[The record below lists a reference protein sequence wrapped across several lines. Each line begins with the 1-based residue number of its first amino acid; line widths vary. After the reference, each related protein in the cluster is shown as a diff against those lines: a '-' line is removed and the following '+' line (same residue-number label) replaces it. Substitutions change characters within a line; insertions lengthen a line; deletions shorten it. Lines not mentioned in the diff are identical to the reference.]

1 MNMKKQLRLT
11 IMIFVIGLSAK
22 SQNLKKVE
30 TYYDPYTKTKIHEA
44 YTTLPTPPYPIHG
57 VYKEWDQSGV
67 LMKEITFQNGK
78 KHGPYKVFI
87 NAGMASIWG
96 KENVGKLYSVT
107 NYSNDKLNGVD
118 QMYSYK
124 NGKAQ
129 IVLQKTWLNEKQVK
143 EEAWTD
149 DGNPIKL
156 IQPDGPC
163 FENYESGGKRFE
175 YTLKAGKFEG
185 KYTSWYPDGKVEVST
200 NYKDDKKNGKHIEY
214 GKNGKPEF
222 EATFVN
228 DKMSGVV
235 TLWYPDGT
243 VRKTVYYDPVTFNLV
258 EEKEFSTKGVLK
270 FHRSIVSGNKTK
282 AITYD
287 SISGTRSLEEE
298 ELSDPNTGKYVK
310 HGRVIQYWS
319 NGAVALEAQYQNG
332 KLNGNYKQLDPE
344 GEIVSSGETKD
355 GRTVGEWIF
364 YYDEEFN
371 QAESKKDA
379 SFYRKINYN
388 SQEGPWPTTDYFIS
402 GGKQFEGFLAGVSPD
417 VPAGKCKYYFENGKI
432 SQDCEFNAKGKPLS
446 LKIFDEEGTLLQEGT
461 AVDPKA
467 PITMNWIE
475 YYPNGK
481 VKAKGILNPTTGIKI
496 ATWTY
501 YDEAGNAREVLE
513 NQR

>member
-1 MNMKKQLRLT
+1 MNT
-11 IMIFVIGLSAK
+11 IKIALVLMTSVTVASA
-22 SQNLKKVE
+22 QNLKQVT
-30 TYYDPYTKTKIHEA
+30 TYYDIYKTKVQES
-44 YTTLPTPPYPIHG
+44 YTTLPTPPYLMHG
-57 VYKEWDQSGV
+57 VYEKYDAYGALMTRGTYKEG
-67 LMKEITFQNGK
+67 KKNGK
-78 KHGPYKVFI
+78 FTSYFSTEMTGLYGKAALGKVWSET
-87 NAGMASIWG
+87 NYVDD
-96 KENVGKLYSVT
+96 KEDGVDKLYSV
-107 NYSNDKLNGVD
+107 
-118 QMYSYK
+118 K
-124 NGKAQ
+124 NGQ
-129 IVLQKTWLNEKQVK
+129 TVLVKQYTWVKGTKIKDEEWTEDGKQ
-143 EEAWTD
+143 T
-149 DGNPIKL
+149 KL
-156 IQPDGPC
+156 IQPNGPC
-163 FENYESGGKRFE
+163 FENYENGGKKLE
-175 YTLKAGKFEG
+175 YTLKTGKFEG

-228 DKMSGVV
+228 DKMSGVA

-243 VRKTVYYDPVTFNLV
+243 VRKTVNYDPVTFNLI
-258 EEKEFSTKGVLK
+258 EEKEFSTKGLLK
-270 FHRSIVSGNKTK
+270 FQRSIVSGNKTK

-287 SISGTRSLEEE
+287 SISGAKSLEEE
-298 ELSDPNTGKYVK
+298 ELSDPNTGEYIK

-319 NGAVALEAQYQNG
+319 NGAIALEAQYQNG
-332 KLNGNYKQLDPE
+332 ELSGTYKQLDPD
-344 GEIVSSGETKD
+344 GEIVSAGETKD

-379 SFYRKINYN
+379 SFLRKINYN
-388 SQEGPWPTTDYFIS
+388 SIEGPWPTTDFFIS
-402 GGKQFEGFLAGVSPD
+402 GSKQFEGFLAGVTPD

-446 LKIFDEEGTLLQEGT
+446 LKIFDEEGKLLQEGT

-467 PITMNWIE
+467 PVTMNWIE